1 MADLTVNLLALA
13 TGRGEAL
20 LLADDIRDGEGLV
33 PALLP
38 RLVLALLTGLVP
50 ALLLGHGA
58 ADLLGLVP
66 TLLTGL
72 VPALALRIA
81 DLLGDSGALLLE
93 HGRADLLSCCAA
105 LTSHRSKTDLL
116 EGGAALAPRLRAS
129 GRHLHGLAVRRRL
142 VPALVLPDS
151 LADRGE
157 DLEPGQGGLG
167 SQIQAQQSR
176 DLKAEKH

>member
-20 LLADDIRDGEGLV
+20 LLADHIRDGEGLV

-38 RLVLALLTGLVP
+38 RLVP
-50 ALLLGHGA
+50 A
-58 ADLLGLVP
+58 
-66 TLLTGL
+66 LLTGL

-81 DLLGDSGALLLE
+81 DLLGDSGALLLK

-105 LTSHRSKTDLL
+105 LTSHCSKTDLL